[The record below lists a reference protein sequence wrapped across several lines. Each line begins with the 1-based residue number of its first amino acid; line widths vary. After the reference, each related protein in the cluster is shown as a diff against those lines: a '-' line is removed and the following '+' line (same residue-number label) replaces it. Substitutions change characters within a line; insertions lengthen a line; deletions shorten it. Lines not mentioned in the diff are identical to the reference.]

1 MRPGG
6 ERYRILAWVL
16 LIPLGY
22 YLSYLFA
29 TPVHDFRF
37 MYPATLMVQ
46 CVALSGLIGGLAQ
59 KPIGRVPSR

>member
-1 MRPGG
+1 M
-6 ERYRILAWVL
+6 L

-37 MYPATLMVQ
+37 MYPATLLVQ
-46 CVALSGLIGGLAQ
+46 CVVLSGLIGGIALKPQ
-59 KPIGRVPSR
+59 KPTGRAPNF